1 MAKLSIAQLNSVVA
15 NYVAS
20 NKIAVESFSETRANS
35 VALLDTLGKIYT
47 LWQNYGDK
55 LSLFD
60 GEDLSFGKTIEEWA
74 QDLILPEDF
83 DASGSTTLA
92 PHESTYRPVSFSY
105 TLGKK
110 TIPQTIRN
118 NDIERAVHNIAQF
131 EEIISGKTKALYDS
145 ETMFRYALK
154 RQALGVLI
162 ERCADAMNSANADV
176 TLATEGA
183 AISNAVAVN
192 ELVYVTATSKMY
204 VAVKPIASG
213 SGLTGTT
220 AIAGGYLIALDLV
233 TAIAQPVSDVTGEA
247 FIEQVL
253 KDVEIASDFSE
264 GHSLNGN
271 TLGGNPEAGLVLVM
285 KQGIM
290 PSLKV
295 QTLAG
300 AFHREE
306 LAIPAEIVVI
316 PNFGDAND
324 DYYAVLVD
332 RRIMRLHNTY
342 RAVRENM
349 NGQGDFLNMF
359 YHTENTVHVSRN
371 CFVKVYRKTNA

>member
-1 MAKLSIAQLNSVVA
+1 MAKLSIAQLNSVVSS
-15 NYVAS
+15 YVQS
-20 NKIAVESFSETRANS
+20 NNISVDTFTATRDNS
-35 VALLDTLGKIYT
+35 VSLLDTLGKIYT

-55 LSLFD
+55 LALFD

-74 QDLILPEDF
+74 QDLILPENF

-92 PHESTYRPVSFSY
+92 PHDSTYRPVSFSF

-131 EEIISGKTKALYDS
+131 EEIITGKTKALYDS
-145 ETMFRYALK
+145 ETMFRYAIK
-154 RQALGVLI
+154 RQALGVLVT
-162 ERCADAMNSANADV
+162 RCASAMNSANADV
-176 TLATEGA
+176 TIATAGTT
-183 AISNAVAVN
+183 ISSNLAVN
-192 ELVYVTATSKMY
+192 DLLYITGNTKMY
-204 VAVKPIASG
+204 VAVKPIASTD
-213 SGLTGTT
+213 GLTGTT
-220 AIAGGYLIALDLV
+220 AISGGYVIPLDLV
-233 TAIAQPVSDVTGEA
+233 TTVAKPVDDTTGEA

-253 KDVEIASDFSE
+253 RDVEVASDFSE

-271 TLGGNPEAGLVLVM
+271 TLGGNPEAGLVLLI
-285 KQGIM
+285 KQGVM
-290 PSLKV
+290 PTLKV

-300 AFHREE
+300 AFHRED

-316 PNFGDAND
+316 PDFGDANA

-342 RAVRENM
+342 RAVRENV
-349 NGQGDFLNMF
+349 NGQGDFLNMY
-359 YHTENTVHVSRN
+359 YHTENTVHISRN
-371 CFVKVYRKTNA
+371 CFVKVYRTV